1 MSGLPICSS
10 NQIIAALIKD
20 GFQLRGKSKR
30 GSHQVYVKYLLVN
43 QKYFVTVPLGKK
55 EIPRGTL
62 SSILRQAG
70 ISRERLLELL

>member
-10 NQIIAALIKD
+10 DQIIAALIKD

-43 QKYFVTVPLGKK
+43 RKYFVTVPLGKK

-70 ISRERLLELL
+70 ISRERLIELF